1 MNLNPAM
8 TCPPLNRIIPLIL
21 ALFLGGIAL
30 HAERTFELRELPLLF
45 ADDNG
50 IAASSGVLRTI
61 HPARTRKEPVL
72 VAREP
77 WEGSRVYVY
86 GSVHFDPS
94 KKLFSMWYLGHPDVD
109 AAGVK
114 PAVPGFRKGKGDM
127 VLYATSQD
135 GLQWERPA
143 LGLHSFQG
151 STANNIIFDL
161 HSPSVYVDARD
172 PDPARRYKM
181 LGSLM
186 GKYYAA
192 ISADGL
198 KWKSYP
204 GKQAILKSSD
214 NISLTR
220 DPMTGDYLAFNRQP
234 HEKLGR
240 TVSLSRSSDFKT
252 WSEPEL
258 VFAPDAEDDA
268 WTTNPDEHTEVNNLS
283 VFPHAAG
290 FIGLPTMFH
299 VLGSNRKPSEISPG
313 QSPTDGIVQVQL
325 ITSADGQTWRR
336 THPRINVIGR
346 GEAGGFDAG
355 TILGVSSTCVDVGDE
370 TWVYYTALTTS
381 HGAPVP
387 PKRISIGRAEWRRH
401 GFASLDAGE
410 RGRVET
416 KPLRLSSGTLLVN
429 ANATGG
435 EIRVALLE
443 ADGRPI
449 AGHALEDSEV
459 LKTDATRWPVR
470 WKEHAAAPTDRPMK
484 IVIAMKQSRLFSLA
498 TSEAP

>member
-1 MNLNPAM
+1 MTRLLLNKVSVA
-8 TCPPLNRIIPLIL
+8 LLVLLI
-21 ALFLGGIAL
+21 G
-30 HAERTFELRELPLLF
+30 HANAAEGTLELRELPLLF
-45 ADDNG
+45 ADDSG
-50 IAASSGVLRTI
+50 VAASSGVLRTI
-61 HPARTRKEPVL
+61 HPARARSAPVL
-72 VAREP
+72 EAQKP

-86 GSVHFDPS
+86 GSVHFDPAT
-94 KKLFSMWYLGHPDVD
+94 KRFCMWYLGHPDVD
-109 AAGVK
+109 SAGVK
-114 PAVPGFRKGKGDM
+114 PSVPGFRKGKGDM

-135 GLQWERPA
+135 GLHWDRPE

-161 HSPSVYVDARD
+161 HSPSVYVDMRD

-192 ISADGL
+192 VSADGTQ
-198 KWKSYP
+198 WKSYP
-204 GKQAILKSSD
+204 RQAILKSSD

-220 DPMTGDYLAFNRQP
+220 DPITGDYLAFNRQP

-240 TVSLSRSSDFKT
+240 TVSLSRSPDFKT
-252 WSEPEL
+252 WSEPKL
-258 VFAPDAEDDA
+258 VFLPDAEDNA

-299 VLGSNRKPSEISPG
+299 VLGKNRQPSEITPG
-313 QSPTDGIVQVQL
+313 QSATDGIVEVQL
-325 ITSADGQTWRR
+325 ITSADGNAWKR
-336 THPRINVIGR
+336 THPRISVIGR
-346 GEAGGFDAG
+346 GQPGTFNGG
-355 TILGVSSTCVDVGDE
+355 TILGVSSTSVDAGDE

-401 GFASLDAGE
+401 GFASLDSGE
-410 RGRVET
+410 RGHVET
-416 KPLRLSSGTLLVN
+416 KPLRLSSGTLMVN
-429 ANATGG
+429 ANAAGG
-435 EIRVALLE
+435 ELRVALLE

-449 AGHALEDSEV
+449 SGCALEDSEV
-459 LKTDATRWPVR
+459 LKTDATRWPVH
-470 WKEHAAAPTDRPMK
+470 WKEHTTAPTDRPVK
-484 IVIAMKQSRLFSLA
+484 IVIAMKQSRLYSLSA
-498 TSEAP
+498 GEAPKP